1 MIYVCSLDA
10 MPRHAERLRPGLLV
24 SLLPE
29 EEQPPTPPGV
39 RVEAHLRL
47 AVDDVDAERPGVVCP
62 AQDHVAVLI
71 EALQTRPRHAPV
83 LIHCFAGI
91 SRSTAAALVALAIDA
106 HGREAQA
113 ARHLRRL
120 APHALPNARIVAL
133 ADALLG
139 REGRLIAA
147 REAMGPASLVDVGPL
162 VMIPPID

>member
-10 MPRHAERLRPGLLV
+10 MPQHAERLRPGLLV
-24 SLLPE
+24 SLLPAA
-29 EEQPPTPPGV
+29 EQPPTPPGV

-62 AQDHVAVLI
+62 AEDHVAALI
-71 EALQTRPRHAPV
+71 GALRDRPRTDPV

-106 HGREAQA
+106 RGREVEA
-113 ARHLRRL
+113 AIHLRRL
-120 APHALPNARIVAL
+120 APHAWPNARIVAL

-147 REAMGPASLVDVGPL
+147 REAMGPAALLDVAPL
-162 VMIPPID
+162 VRIPPLP